1 ALVEDGDVVSV
12 TQQPA
17 GDRNAAHARAD
28 NQDPGFQ

>member
-1 ALVEDGDVVSV
+1 VSV